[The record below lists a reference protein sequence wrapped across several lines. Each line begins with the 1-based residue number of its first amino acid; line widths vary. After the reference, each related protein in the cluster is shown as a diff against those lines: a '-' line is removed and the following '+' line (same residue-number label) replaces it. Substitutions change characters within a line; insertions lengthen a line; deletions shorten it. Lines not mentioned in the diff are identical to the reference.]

1 MKPSAFVAEKGGG
14 GVVLVKVFHNRV
26 NGLFN
31 VRNSRESDHKLNHDI
46 ICLLRYQSSR

>member
-1 MKPSAFVAEKGGG
+1 MKPSAFVAEKGG